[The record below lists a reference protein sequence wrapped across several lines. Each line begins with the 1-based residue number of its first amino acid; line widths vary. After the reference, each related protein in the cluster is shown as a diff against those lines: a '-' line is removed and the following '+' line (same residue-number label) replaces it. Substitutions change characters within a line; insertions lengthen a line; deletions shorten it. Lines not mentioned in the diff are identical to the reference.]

1 MIFLKRLLTLSLALS
16 LAFVSCQSSPQGN
29 LLSPHAFRSAMN
41 DKKDEILLDVRTP
54 GEFKEGYIKGA
65 KNIDWNGPGFNDEVA
80 RLDKS
85 KPVFVYCKGG
95 GRSGAAVQALKGMGF
110 KEVYDLKGG
119 IMNWKSEGLP
129 LQNEAESGLKG
140 MNTKDYH
147 KLLETDKLV
156 LVDFYADWCSPCKKM
171 EPFLKEIA
179 TEKADILDLQRIN
192 ADKNTLIAQELNISG
207 LPTILLYKNKKLV
220 WSHLGYIG
228 KDELL
233 EKISTFN

>member
-1 MIFLKRLLTLSLALS
+1 
-16 LAFVSCQSSPQGN
+16 
-29 LLSPHAFRSAMN
+29 
-41 DKKDEILLDVRTP
+41 
-54 GEFKEGYIKGA
+54 
-65 KNIDWNGPGFNDEVA
+65 
-80 RLDKS
+80 
-85 KPVFVYCKGG
+85 
-95 GRSGAAVQALKGMGF
+95 
-110 KEVYDLKGG
+110 
-119 IMNWKSEGLP
+119 
-129 LQNEAESGLKG
+129 GLKG

-171 EPFLKEIA
+171 EPFLMEIA
-179 TEKADILDLQRIN
+179 VEKADILDLQRVN